1 MSLIRATCRT
11 GRARGIVRLV
21 ALKCPAPVMGPAPQ
35 PILPRSTPRPAR
47 PRPDLPTQTMT
58 HPSRPARRGNPLR
71 PEARARPEATTVL
84 ATTVLATTVLA
95 MTVR

>member
-1 MSLIRATCRT
+1 MSLIRATRRT
-11 GRARGIVRLV
+11 GRTRPI
-21 ALKCPAPVMGPAPQ
+21 ALKCPAPATGPAPQ

-84 ATTVLATTVLA
+84 ATTV
-95 MTVR
+95 R